1 MKKNII
7 IMYTVLCALMMLVS
21 CGVVHALGIAPSLK
35 IIDYDTLEHTIDITV
50 VNTEASD
57 LTLKI
62 AAGGDLSPYITID
75 NDVIHLSS
83 TDSEKTFQYKIT
95 LPKDMDPGTKTGII
109 TATEI
114 NSGSEN
120 GTNVNAAL
128 SVAHKLLVT
137 VPSTGLHATA
147 FLSNSESETGSPMT
161 ISLSINN
168 IGTETIKD
176 TYGTVK
182 ISSDSFTYENTTG
195 HINNIA
201 PGDSGKI
208 DYTWTPEV
216 NPGDYTITAT
226 VYYDNKSIS
235 LSKSVSIGSY
245 NIDITNA
252 SVKDFYI
259 GTVAKLD
266 INVSNNWNNPIATN
280 TEVQILD
287 GNGTIIKQA
296 SVDGAAI
303 DSAGGIVST
312 YIDTT
317 GVNAGDYT
325 LKITMKYGS
334 KSLEK
339 TYPMKISTNKIEIG
353 AISAEG
359 EQTSHSYSYLY
370 IVGAVILI
378 IIIIIAIIFSTRKR
392 SRKI

>member
-1 MKKNII
+1 M
-7 IMYTVLCALMMLVS
+7 
-21 CGVVHALGIAPSLK
+21 
-35 IIDYDTLEHTIDITV
+35 
-50 VNTEASD
+50 
-57 LTLKI
+57 
-62 AAGGDLSPYITID
+62 
-75 NDVIHLSS
+75 
-83 TDSEKTFQYKIT
+83 
-95 LPKDMDPGTKTGII
+95 
-109 TATEI
+109 
-114 NSGSEN
+114 
-120 GTNVNAAL
+120 
-128 SVAHKLLVT
+128 
-137 VPSTGLHATA
+137 
-147 FLSNSESETGSPMT
+147 
-161 ISLSINN
+161 
-168 IGTETIKD
+168 
-176 TYGTVK
+176 
-182 ISSDSFTYENTTG
+182 
-195 HINNIA
+195 
-201 PGDSGKI
+201 
-208 DYTWTPEV
+208 
-216 NPGDYTITAT
+216 
-226 VYYDNKSIS
+226 
-235 LSKSVSIGSY
+235 
-245 NIDITNA
+245 
-252 SVKDFYI
+252 
-259 GTVAKLD
+259 D

-339 TYPMKISTNKIEIG
+339 TYPMKISTNKIAIG